1 MKKILI
7 VEDDQILAEN
17 FSRIFRND
25 FKVFQ
30 AENASEAIFEIDKNM
45 PDLIFLDVLLSEH
58 SAFSLLNEL
67 QSYADTA
74 KIPVV
79 ICSNLADD
87 LDLKSLEKYGVK
99 MIFDKSKSRPREIL
113 AKVKGICETN

>member
-25 FKVFQ
+25 FEVFQ

-45 PDLIFLDVLLSEH
+45 PDLIFLDVLLSGH

-67 QSYADTA
+67 QSYVDTA

-87 LDLKSLEKYGVK
+87 LDLKSLEKYGVE

-113 AKVKGICETN
+113 AKVKEICETN